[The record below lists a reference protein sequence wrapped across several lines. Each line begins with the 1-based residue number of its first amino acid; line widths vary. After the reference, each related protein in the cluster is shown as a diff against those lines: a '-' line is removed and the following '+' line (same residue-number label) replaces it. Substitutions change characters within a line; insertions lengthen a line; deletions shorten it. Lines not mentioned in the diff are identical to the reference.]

1 MNCLT
6 SDPDSAGAID
16 SEVLQNDI
24 NKLLNGPSN
33 LEIGE
38 DGRIFIKSLN
48 KYYSDKSKI
57 KVELHNELGL
67 VISTWDSI
75 AECAEF
81 LGITRQRAGVL
92 LKKGSPVYFE
102 GKALYIKKVLQN

>member
-1 MNCLT
+1 MNSLT
-6 SDPDSAGAID
+6 SNPNSADTLD

-24 NKLLNGPSN
+24 NPPPPWLLSGPSN
-33 LEIGE
+33 LEIQE

-75 AECAEF
+75 
-81 LGITRQRAGVL
+81 
-92 LKKGSPVYFE
+92 
-102 GKALYIKKVLQN
+102 